1 LVLRVYQ
8 ELSHREIAEILDSPV
23 GTVKA
28 NLYFAL
34 QNLRK
39 VVENEKDI
47 VAERGE
53 GLGGAG
59 R

>member
-1 LVLRVYQ
+1 MG
-8 ELSHREIAEILDSPV
+8 SPV

-39 VVENEKDI
+39 VVENEKGFSRNEDDF
-47 VAERGE
+47 
-53 GLGGAG
+53 GGA
-59 R
+59 RR